1 MAVAESAVGA
11 PTPVT
16 NGLELIAGLVDA
28 YAGRT
33 PVETVA
39 VVGNAPVDPD
49 PARSAAI
56 DAADLVIR
64 VNGFALDGPRHC
76 RGLGTRAD
84 VVVIQWLVQATPWV
98 FQDYRSRLYLYN
110 EPGAMYF
117 DGERL
122 PRWWPA
128 DLGLVPI
135 PNREVNQPLSRALG
149 FDPAQPR
156 WATTGTV
163 AAWLVRLLY
172 PDARL
177 LLAGFSF
184 IWTPVQST
192 WDHAYGGAS
201 VLTGDHELV
210 AEATMLRSWIE
221 DGTAEYLR

>member
-163 AAWLVRLLY
+163 AAWLV
-172 PDARL
+172 L

>member
-1 MAVAESAVGA
+1 MAVADPEVGA

-16 NGLELIAGLVDA
+16 NGLEVVAGLVDA

-39 VVGNAPVDPD
+39 VVGNAPVSPD
-49 PARSAAI
+49 PERAAAI
-56 DAADLVIR
+56 DAADLVFR
-64 VNGFALDGPRHC
+64 VNGFALDGPRHP

-84 VVVIQWLVQATPWV
+84 VVVTQWALEATPWV
-98 FQDYRSRLYLYN
+98 FADYRSRLYLYN
-110 EPGAMYF
+110 EPGMMYA
-117 DGERL
+117 DVERL
-122 PRWWPA
+122 PAWWPP

-163 AAWLVRLLY
+163 AAWLVRMLY

-201 VLTGDHELV
+201 VLTGDHELI